1 MVNLLKITQYGWLR
15 QLRMILFVL
24 AAIEIAA
31 FTDSLNSL
39 EHFSDISQDVAQAY
53 QDQLDQC
60 DCEKLVLIH
69 PAFRS
74 TQQYCPVSQTLHIAN
89 PFHDQIVRIESV
101 SFDSNLFTL
110 SSLEMEG
117 KVTSFQP
124 VDVPPSSRLLLSTF
138 FTPQAVAKSS
148 TKLTVNTS
156 IGIFEEYIT
165 GEGLAGE
172 YRIKSWQEL
181 NVILPIDDTIEH
193 QLKIFNPHDHALEI
207 LEASVTSDQL
217 GLTAPELKNAPSWTI
232 EPGDTKHV
240 VTV

>member
-1 MVNLLKITQYGWLR
+1 MNLLISSYSFGQEINDYQWQRSTNNGVSFSNIAGANSSSYTENSVTSAMSGHRYRVEVRSNNCTNALSS
-15 QLRMILFVL
+15 
-24 AAIEIAA
+24 AAI
-31 FTDSLNSL
+31 
-39 EHFSDISQDVAQAY
+39 
-53 QDQLDQC
+53 
-60 DCEKLVLIH
+60 
-69 PAFRS
+69 
-74 TQQYCPVSQTLHIAN
+74 
-89 PFHDQIVRIESV
+89 
-101 SFDSNLFTL
+101 
-110 SSLEMEG
+110 
-117 KVTSFQP
+117 
-124 VDVPPSSRLLLSTF
+124 
-138 FTPQAVAKSS
+138 
-148 TKLTVNTS
+148 LTVNTS